1 MDEIIGN
8 YDVSGDNI
16 EFVDGEDVCRWRGI
30 LMTDKKMI
38 ELFGISIIDCI
49 QALGD
54 GILVINGYL
63 DTEETDEVIFVNGD
77 TLKDAIKNYVHVMKK
92 GRTSVQAYE
101 LDQFTKIE
109 PLPKT
114 INIPLLLLF
123 DTELNL
129 YYKNMSK

>member
-1 MDEIIGN
+1 
-8 YDVSGDNI
+8 
-16 EFVDGEDVCRWRGI
+16 
-30 LMTDKKMI
+30 MI
-38 ELFGISIIDCI
+38 EMFGISIIDCI

-101 LDQFTKIE
+101 LEQFTKIE